1 MLTQIRDTKEYTM
14 IQKTNYEAPKS
25 ELVRMST
32 ESVVLI
38 NTSVGTTST
47 ETMDAVN
54 GSWDD

>member
-1 MLTQIRDTKEYTM
+1 M
-14 IQKTNYEAPKS
+14 ILKSNYLAPEA
-25 ELVRMST
+25 EIVRMGT

-47 ETMDAVN
+47 ETMGTVN